1 MEKEKLKELIIEHKE
16 KFLKKTELVKR
27 EIQKDIAPLLNQR
40 EIIIITGIR
49 RGGKSSLMR
58 LISNDLIE
66 KYDILQ
72 DNILYLNFEDERFT
86 YFDINDFEQV
96 YEIFLELYHPVG
108 RKYFFLD
115 EIQNVKGWEKWL
127 NRLYEFEDLK
137 IFVTGSNATLLSS
150 EIATALTGRNRQ
162 LIVYPFSFNEFLS
175 LRNYSIT
182 EKDFYLREKR
192 IEIKRLFDEYLKL
205 GGFPEVLKISDNTL
219 LEQYLKDIIYRDVIA
234 RYSIRNIKEIKELTL
249 FLASNI
255 GTIQSYNNLR
265 EMINVK
271 SLNTIKNYLE
281 MLENVFLFFKIDLF
295 SFSVKKQIYNPS
307 KIYSVDS
314 ALSNAIAFKFSENI
328 GHIYENIVFIELQRR
343 NKEVFYW
350 KSKRGR
356 EVDFV
361 IKSGLKIDE
370 AIQVCFSFTD
380 KKTRDRELESLLSAK
395 NELNVDNLVM
405 ITEDEKGEEVIDGAT
420 VRIIPLWKWLLQS
433 E

>member
-150 EIATALTGRNRQ
+150 EIATVLTGRNRQ

-314 ALSNAIAFKFSENI
+314 ALSNAIAFKFSENM
-328 GHIYENIVFIELQRR
+328 GHIYENIVFIELQRK

>member
-40 EIIIITGIR
+40 EIIIITGVR

-175 LRNYSIT
+175 LRSYSIT

-192 IEIKRLFDEYLKL
+192 LEIKRLFDEYLKL

-314 ALSNAIAFKFSENI
+314 ALSNAIAFKFSENM
-328 GHIYENIVFIELQRR
+328 GHIYENIVFIELQRK

>member
-40 EIIIITGIR
+40 EIIIITGVR

-192 IEIKRLFDEYLKL
+192 LEIKRLFDEYLKL

-328 GHIYENIVFIELQRR
+328 GHIYENIVFIELQRK

>member
-40 EIIIITGIR
+40 EIIIITGVR

-86 YFDINDFEQV
+86 YFGINDFEQV

-108 RKYFFLD
+108 RKCFFLD

-137 IFVTGSNATLLSS
+137 IFITGSNATLLSS

-314 ALSNAIAFKFSENI
+314 ALSNAIAFKFSENM
-328 GHIYENIVFIELQRR
+328 GHIYENIVFIELQRK

>member
-40 EIIIITGIR
+40 EIIIITGVR

-72 DNILYLNFEDERFT
+72 GNILYLNFEDERFT

-137 IFVTGSNATLLSS
+137 IFVTGSNATLLSP

-192 IEIKRLFDEYLKL
+192 LEIKRLFDEYLKL

-314 ALSNAIAFKFSENI
+314 ALSNVIAFKFSENI

>member
-16 KFLKKTELVKR
+16 KFLKKTELIKR

-40 EIIIITGIR
+40 EIIIITGVR

-86 YFDINDFEQV
+86 YFGINDFEQV

-395 NELNVDNLVM
+395 NELNVDDLVM

>member
-40 EIIIITGIR
+40 EIIIITGVR

-192 IEIKRLFDEYLKL
+192 LEIKRLFDEYLKL

-314 ALSNAIAFKFSENI
+314 ALSNAIVFKFSENI
-328 GHIYENIVFIELQRR
+328 GHIYENIVFIELQRK

-405 ITEDEKGEEVIDGAT
+405 ITEDEKGEEVIDGAS

>member
-40 EIIIITGIR
+40 EIIIITGVR

-314 ALSNAIAFKFSENI
+314 ALSNAIAFKFSENM
-328 GHIYENIVFIELQRR
+328 GHIYENIVFIELQRK

-405 ITEDEKGEEVIDGAT
+405 ITEDEKGEEVIDGAS

>member
-40 EIIIITGIR
+40 EIIIITGVR

-108 RKYFFLD
+108 RKCFFLD

-137 IFVTGSNATLLSS
+137 IFITGSNATLLSS

>member
-40 EIIIITGIR
+40 EIIIITGVR

-137 IFVTGSNATLLSS
+137 IFVTGSNATLLSP

-314 ALSNAIAFKFSENI
+314 ALSNAIAFKFSENM
-328 GHIYENIVFIELQRR
+328 GHIYENIVFIELQRK

-405 ITEDEKGEEVIDGAT
+405 ITEDEKGEEVIDGVT
-420 VRIIPLWKWLLQS
+420 IRIIPLWKWLLQS

>member
-137 IFVTGSNATLLSS
+137 IFITGSNATLLSS

-314 ALSNAIAFKFSENI
+314 ALSNAIAFKFSENM
-328 GHIYENIVFIELQRR
+328 GHIYENIVFIELQRK

>member
-40 EIIIITGIR
+40 EIIIITGVR

-66 KYDILQ
+66 KYDILR

>member
-40 EIIIITGIR
+40 EIIIITGVR

-175 LRNYSIT
+175 LRSYSIT

-314 ALSNAIAFKFSENI
+314 ALSNAIAFKFSENM
-328 GHIYENIVFIELQRR
+328 GHIYENIVFIELQRK

-405 ITEDEKGEEVIDGAT
+405 ITEDEKGEEVIDGVT
-420 VRIIPLWKWLLQS
+420 IRIIPLWKWLLQS

>member
-40 EIIIITGIR
+40 EIIIITGVR

-137 IFVTGSNATLLSS
+137 IFVTGSNATLLSP

-192 IEIKRLFDEYLKL
+192 LEIKRLFDEYLKL

-314 ALSNAIAFKFSENI
+314 ALSNAIAFKFSENM
-328 GHIYENIVFIELQRR
+328 GHIYENIVFIELQRK

>member
-40 EIIIITGIR
+40 EIIIITGVR

-137 IFVTGSNATLLSS
+137 IFITGSNATLLSS

-314 ALSNAIAFKFSENI
+314 ALSNAIAFKFSENM

>member
-27 EIQKDIAPLLNQR
+27 EIQKDIAPILNQR
-40 EIIIITGIR
+40 EIIIITGVR

-72 DNILYLNFEDERFT
+72 GNILYLNFEDERFT

-192 IEIKRLFDEYLKL
+192 LEIKRLFDEYLKL

-314 ALSNAIAFKFSENI
+314 ALSNAIVFKFSENI
-328 GHIYENIVFIELQRR
+328 GHIYENIVFIELQRK

-405 ITEDEKGEEVIDGAT
+405 ITEDEKGEEVIDGAS

>member
-40 EIIIITGIR
+40 EIIIITGVR

-86 YFDINDFEQV
+86 YFGINDFEQV

-175 LRNYSIT
+175 LRSYSIT

-192 IEIKRLFDEYLKL
+192 LEIKRLFDEYLKL

-234 RYSIRNIKEIKELTL
+234 RYSIRNIKEIKELIL
-249 FLASNI
+249 YLASNI

-314 ALSNAIAFKFSENI
+314 ALSNAIAFKFSENL
-328 GHIYENIVFIELQRR
+328 GHIYENIVFIELQRK

>member
-40 EIIIITGIR
+40 EIIIITGVR

-175 LRNYSIT
+175 LRSYSIT

-234 RYSIRNIKEIKELTL
+234 RYSIRNIKEIKELIL
-249 FLASNI
+249 YLASNI

-314 ALSNAIAFKFSENI
+314 ALSNAIAFKFSENL

-343 NKEVFYW
+343 NKVVFYW

>member
-40 EIIIITGIR
+40 EIIIITGVR

-192 IEIKRLFDEYLKL
+192 LEIKRLFDEYLKL

-314 ALSNAIAFKFSENI
+314 ALSNAIAFKFSENM
-328 GHIYENIVFIELQRR
+328 GHIYENIVFIELQRK

-405 ITEDEKGEEVIDGAT
+405 ITEDEKGEEVIDGAS

>member
-40 EIIIITGIR
+40 EIIIITGVR

-86 YFDINDFEQV
+86 YFGINDFEQV

>member
-40 EIIIITGIR
+40 EIIIITGVR

-150 EIATALTGRNRQ
+150 EIATVLTGRNRQ

-314 ALSNAIAFKFSENI
+314 ALSNAIAFKFSENM
-328 GHIYENIVFIELQRR
+328 GHIYENIVFIELQRK

>member
-40 EIIIITGIR
+40 EIIIITGVR

-72 DNILYLNFEDERFT
+72 GNILYLNFEDERFT

-328 GHIYENIVFIELQRR
+328 GHIYENIVFIELQRK

>member
-40 EIIIITGIR
+40 EIIIITGVR

-137 IFVTGSNATLLSS
+137 IFVTGSNATLLSP

-192 IEIKRLFDEYLKL
+192 LEIKRLFDEYLKL

-314 ALSNAIAFKFSENI
+314 ALSNVIAFKFSENI

>member
-40 EIIIITGIR
+40 EIIIITGVR

-86 YFDINDFEQV
+86 YFGINDFEQV

-192 IEIKRLFDEYLKL
+192 LEIKRLFDEYLKL

-395 NELNVDNLVM
+395 NELNVDDLVM

>member
-40 EIIIITGIR
+40 EIIIITGVR

-150 EIATALTGRNRQ
+150 EIATVLTGRNRQ

-314 ALSNAIAFKFSENI
+314 ALSNAIAFKFSENM
-328 GHIYENIVFIELQRR
+328 GHIYENIVFIELQRK

-405 ITEDEKGEEVIDGAT
+405 ITEDEKGEEVIDGVT
-420 VRIIPLWKWLLQS
+420 IRIIPLWKWLLQS

>member
-40 EIIIITGIR
+40 EIIIITGVR

-420 VRIIPLWKWLLQS
+420 VRIILLWKWLLQS

>member
-40 EIIIITGIR
+40 EIIIITGVR

-192 IEIKRLFDEYLKL
+192 LEIKRLFDEYLKL

-328 GHIYENIVFIELQRR
+328 GHIYENIVFIELQRK

-405 ITEDEKGEEVIDGAT
+405 ITEDEKGEEVIDGAS

>member
-40 EIIIITGIR
+40 EIIIITGVR

-175 LRNYSIT
+175 LRSYSIT

-192 IEIKRLFDEYLKL
+192 LEIKRLFDEYLKL

-405 ITEDEKGEEVIDGAT
+405 ITEDEKGEEVIDGAS

>member
-40 EIIIITGIR
+40 EIIIITGVR

-150 EIATALTGRNRQ
+150 EIATVLTGRNRQ

-175 LRNYSIT
+175 LRSYSIT

-314 ALSNAIAFKFSENI
+314 ALSNAIAFKFSENM
-328 GHIYENIVFIELQRR
+328 GHIYENIVFIELQRK

>member
-16 KFLKKTELVKR
+16 KFLKRTELVKR

-40 EIIIITGIR
+40 EIIIITGVR

-72 DNILYLNFEDERFT
+72 GNILYLNFEDERFT

-175 LRNYSIT
+175 LRSYSIT

>member
-16 KFLKKTELVKR
+16 KFLKKTELIKR

-40 EIIIITGIR
+40 EIIIITGVR

-66 KYDILQ
+66 KYDILR